1 MPTAPEPVIINAAL
15 TGMVPTRADSPYVP
29 LTVEEIVAD
38 CLAVREA
45 GAAVVHLHPRD
56 EQGRPTTDPTLYR
69 PLIGAVREYC
79 PDLIISAT
87 CSGRLE
93 PGLEARAVPLAFEGA
108 LKPDLASLTCGSLN
122 FPNTASVNEPEAI
135 CELARR
141 MLEAGIKPEIEV
153 FEPGMIHAANSLART
168 GLLREPLYVNIL
180 LGNRG
185 TCPAGVLD
193 LGYMLS
199 CLSPGAVW
207 SGAGIGRYQLP
218 VNTMA
223 LAAGGH
229 VRVGLEDGLYYDW
242 GTRSPA
248 TNRQL
253 VERVVRIAAELGR
266 RPASPAEAREM
277 LGLPERS
284 P

>member
-1 MPTAPEPVIINAAL
+1 
-15 TGMVPTRADSPYVP
+15 
-29 LTVEEIVAD
+29 
-38 CLAVREA
+38 
-45 GAAVVHLHPRD
+45 
-56 EQGRPTTDPTLYR
+56 
-69 PLIGAVREYC
+69 
-79 PDLIISAT
+79 
-87 CSGRLE
+87 
-93 PGLEARAVPLAFEGA
+93 
-108 LKPDLASLTCGSLN
+108 
-122 FPNTASVNEPEAI
+122 
-135 CELARR
+135 
-141 MLEAGIKPEIEV
+141 
-153 FEPGMIHAANSLART
+153 
-168 GLLREPLYVNIL
+168 
-180 LGNRG
+180 
-185 TCPAGVLD
+185 
-193 LGYMLS
+193 MLS